1 MLSSGKQNTD
11 NYIIKCHQAQESEN
25 ASSVDKPDEVDVMVE
40 GLPVWYHDNN
50 HSIKEG
56 QGEQC
61 DSGGSKRYRF
71 GSKIM

>member
-40 GLPVWYHDNN
+40 GLPV
-50 HSIKEG
+50 
-56 QGEQC
+56 
-61 DSGGSKRYRF
+61 
-71 GSKIM
+71 

>member
-1 MLSSGKQNTD
+1 
-11 NYIIKCHQAQESEN
+11 
-25 ASSVDKPDEVDVMVE
+25 VDKPDEVDVMVE